1 MAQLNFDARAVAP
14 DVGFDT
20 VPAGWYNVMAD
31 ESEIKPT
38 RQGDGAYLQVRFN
51 VLDGQYAG
59 RKLFSRFNI
68 RNSNPTAQ
76 EIGFKQ
82 LSALAHAVGH
92 LTIGDSSEL
101 HNRPLKVK
109 VKIRKDKEG
118 QYEDQNEI
126 TSYKNINEQVDTAVA
141 GAPAGFAAPQAGFTP
156 PPAQQQ
162 QWAPPAQQ
170 SAPPAQQQQPP
181 AWSPPAQAQQPAQQQ
196 APVQQQAPQWQA
208 PPAQQPWNAAPQ
220 NQQQPPAQQQQAPA
234 QQQAAFNP
242 ASAVPPWQQQR

>member
-1 MAQLNFDARAVAP
+1 MAQLNFDARQVTP

-51 VLDGQYAG
+51 IVDGQYAN
-59 RKLFSRFNI
+59 RKLFARFNI

-118 QYEDQNEI
+118 QYEDSNEI
-126 TSYKNINEQVDTAVA
+126 TSYKNINEQVGDAVA
-141 GAPAGFAAPQAGFTP
+141 GAPAGFAAPQAGFQP
-156 PPAQQQ
+156 PPVQQQAPVQQQQQ
-162 QWAPPAQQ
+162 QWAPPAQTQ
-170 SAPPAQQQQPP
+170 QPPAQQQQPAQQAQP
-181 AWSPPAQAQQPAQQQ
+181 QWQAPQAQQPWNAAPPVQQQPPQQQQ
-196 APVQQQAPQWQA
+196 APVQQQV
-208 PPAQQPWNAAPQ
+208 PPAQT
-220 NQQQPPAQQQQAPA
+220 
-234 QQQAAFNP
+234 
-242 ASAVPPWQQQR
+242 AVPPWQQQR